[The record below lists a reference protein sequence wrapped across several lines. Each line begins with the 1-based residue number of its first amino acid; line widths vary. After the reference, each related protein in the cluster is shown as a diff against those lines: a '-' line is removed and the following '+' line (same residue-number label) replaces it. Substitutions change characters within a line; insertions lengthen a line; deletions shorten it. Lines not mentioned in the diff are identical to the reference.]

1 MRLWLLLVKKKGI
14 DEDIV
19 VKNEV
24 FSEYDENAIV
34 KTEHKHE
41 IKPEY
46 DEQ

>member
-19 VKNEV
+19 VKIEL
-24 FSEYDENAIV
+24 FSEYDEYAIV
-34 KTEHKHE
+34 KPDHKYE